1 MTHPSS
7 AIFLVTGA
15 DKQIQIKN
23 DGSRLSQEEIE
34 RLIREAEEHKAE
46 DDAAVA
52 RTAAIQTCER
62 YTFNIRNIAND
73 KRFAKVLDEVRFPHC
88 AL

>member
-1 MTHPSS
+1 MC
-7 AIFLVTGA
+7 F
-15 DKQIQIKN
+15 Q
-23 DGSRLSQEEIE
+23 
-34 RLIREAEEHKAE
+34 AEEHKAE

-73 KRFAKVLDEVRFPHC
+73 KRFAKILDEVSRGR
-88 AL
+88 